1 MKVENL
7 PKNYDPKQFEDRI
20 YSNWLEKG
28 HFSASVNPDKEPY
41 CIVLPPPNITGELH
55 VGHALDHTIQDVLI
69 RFKRMQGYE
78 TLWQPGTDHAS
89 IATEIKVAKHIEKT
103 EGLTKE
109 DIGREEFLKRAW
121 RWKDE
126 YGGKIVKQMQKLGNS
141 CDWSRERFTMDETL
155 SKAVQE
161 VFIRL
166 YDKGLIYKG
175 NRIINWCPDCE
186 TTLSDAEVEHEDKAG
201 HFYHIKYPVKGSGEF
216 VEIATTR
223 PETMLGDV
231 AVAVNPADERFK
243 HLVGKTLM
251 LPLMN
256 KEIPVIVDDYV
267 DVEFGTGAVKITPA
281 HDPNDFEI
289 GLRHD
294 LPQVNVMNKDAS
306 INKEGGAY
314 EGLSRYDARKKI
326 IEDLKEQGLLV
337 KIKDHDLSLG
347 GCYRCG
353 TVVEPMTS
361 EQWFVKMKPLAKGA
375 IDAVKD
381 ERIKFVPD
389 RFSKTYLSWLE
400 NIKDWCISRQL
411 WWGHRIPA
419 YYCECGEIMVSKNAP
434 DKCAKCN
441 STGIKQDEDVL
452 DTWFSSALWPFS
464 TLGWPEQTEELKYY
478 YPTDVLV
485 TGYDIIFFWVVR
497 MAFSG
502 LEFMDEVPFKH
513 VLIHGIIR
521 DDEGRKMSKSLGNG
535 VDPLEI
541 IEEYGADALRF
552 TLLTGNS
559 PGNDMR
565 FHISKLESSR
575 NFANKLWNATR
586 FVLMNL
592 DTEELDYNSIKDNM
606 TSADYWI
613 ITKMN
618 RVIGEMTENI
628 NKFELGLA
636 AQKLYD
642 FVWSEYCDWYI
653 EMTKSRLYGT
663 NEDNK
668 KTALYVLTYVL
679 ENILKLLHPYM
690 PFITEEIWGSLST
703 VSGNI
708 VVASWPQHSEDEI
721 NEVAEKKMELIMSA
735 IRSIRNIRA
744 EMNVVPSKKAKLLVF
759 SNEEEV
765 ITTIEEGTKFFMS
778 LASTSEIQIIE
789 DKKEIP
795 NDAVSVVIDGAELF
809 LPLDELIDFEKEIER
824 LNKEKDKLESEIK
837 RVKGKLSN
845 EGFVKKAPAQLIEE
859 EKKKEVKFRNILNK
873 VIERI
878 ESLQNRS

>member
-1 MKVENL
+1 MENL
-7 PKNYDPKQFEDRI
+7 PKNYDPKQFEERI
-20 YSNWLEKG
+20 YKEWLEKE
-28 HFSASVNPDKEPY
+28 HFIANVNPDKEPY

-89 IATEIKVAKHIEKT
+89 IATEVKVTKHIEKT

-109 DIGREEFLKRAW
+109 DLGREEFLRRAW
-121 RWKDE
+121 GWKEE

-141 CDWSRERFTMDETL
+141 CDWSKERFTMDETL

-201 HFYHIKYPVKGSGEF
+201 YFYHIKYPVKGSDGF

-231 AVAVNPADERFK
+231 AVAVNPTDERFT
-243 HLVGKTLM
+243 HLVGKTLI

-256 KEIPVIVDDYV
+256 REIPVIVDDYV
-267 DVEFGTGAVKITPA
+267 DAEFGTGAVKITPA

-306 INKEGGAY
+306 VNELGGIY

-326 IEDLKEQGLLV
+326 VEDLKEQGLLV

-347 GCYRCG
+347 GCYRCN
-353 TVVEPMTS
+353 TVVEPMMS
-361 EQWFVKMKPLAKGA
+361 EQWFVKMEPLAKDA
-375 IDAVKD
+375 IAAVKD

-389 RFSKTYLSWLE
+389 RFSKTYLNWLE
-400 NIKDWCISRQL
+400 NIRDWCISRQL

-419 YYCECGEIMVSKNAP
+419 YYCECGEIMVSTKAP
-434 DKCAKCN
+434 EKCTKC
-441 STGIKQDEDVL
+441 SGTKITQDEDVL

-464 TLGWPEQTEELKYY
+464 TLGWPEQTEELKYF

-535 VDPLEI
+535 IDPFEI

-565 FHISKLESSR
+565 FHMSKLESSR

-586 FVLMNL
+586 FVLMNI
-592 DTEELDYNSIKDNM
+592 DSDIADYDSIKDNM
-606 TSADYWI
+606 TTADYWI
-613 ITKMN
+613 ITRMN

-663 NEDNK
+663 DGNNK

-679 ENILKLLHPYM
+679 ENILKLMHPYM
-690 PFITEEIWGSLST
+690 PFITEEIWSSLPT
-703 VSGNI
+703 ISGNV
-708 VVASWPQHSEDEI
+708 VVASWPQYNEAEI
-721 NEVAEKKMELIMSA
+721 NEDAEKKMELIMAA
-735 IRSIRNIRA
+735 IISIRNIRS

-759 SNEEEV
+759 SNEYEV
-765 ITTIEEGTKFFMS
+765 IETIKEGTKFFIS

-789 DKKEIP
+789 DKNEIP
-795 NDAVSVVIDGAELF
+795 NDAVSVVIEGAELF
-809 LPLDELIDFEKEIER
+809 IPLDELIDFEKEIER
-824 LNKEKDKLESEIK
+824 LNKEKSKLESEIK
-837 RVKGKLSN
+837 RVEGKLSN
-845 EGFVKKAPAQLIEE
+845 EGFVKKAPAHLIEE
-859 EKKKEVKFRNILNK
+859 EKNKKVKFTDMLDK

-878 ESLQNRS
+878 ERIK

>member
-1 MKVENL
+1 MENL
-7 PKNYDPKQFEDRI
+7 PKNYDPKQFEERI
-20 YSNWLEKG
+20 YKEWLEKE
-28 HFSASVNPDKEPY
+28 HFTANVNPDKEPY

-89 IATEIKVAKHIEKT
+89 IATEVKVTKHIEKT

-109 DIGREEFLKRAW
+109 DLGREEFLRRAW
-121 RWKDE
+121 GWKEE

-141 CDWSRERFTMDETL
+141 CDWSKERFTMDETL

-201 HFYHIKYPVKGSGEF
+201 YFYHIKYPVKGSDGF

-231 AVAVNPADERFK
+231 AVAVNPTDERFT
-243 HLVGKTLM
+243 HLVGKTLI

-256 KEIPVIVDDYV
+256 REIPVIVDDYV
-267 DVEFGTGAVKITPA
+267 DAEFGTGAVKITPA

-306 INKEGGAY
+306 VNELGGIY

-326 IEDLKEQGLLV
+326 VEDLKEQGLLV

-347 GCYRCG
+347 GCYRCN

-361 EQWFVKMKPLAKGA
+361 EQWFVKMEPLAKDA
-375 IDAVKD
+375 IAAVKD

-389 RFSKTYLSWLE
+389 RFSKTYLNWLE
-400 NIKDWCISRQL
+400 NIRDWCISRQL

-419 YYCECGEIMVSKNAP
+419 YYCECGEIMVSTKAP
-434 DKCAKCN
+434 EKCTKC
-441 STGIKQDEDVL
+441 SGTKITQDEDVL

-464 TLGWPEQTEELKYY
+464 TLGWPEQTEELKYF

-535 VDPLEI
+535 IDPFEI

-565 FHISKLESSR
+565 FHMSKLESSR

-586 FVLMNL
+586 FVLMNI
-592 DTEELDYNSIKDNM
+592 DSDIADYDSIKDNM
-606 TSADYWI
+606 TTADYWI
-613 ITKMN
+613 ITRMN

-663 NEDNK
+663 DGNNK

-679 ENILKLLHPYM
+679 ENILKLMHPYM
-690 PFITEEIWGSLST
+690 PFITEEIWSSLPT
-703 VSGNI
+703 ISGNV
-708 VVASWPQHSEDEI
+708 VVASWPQYNEAEI
-721 NEVAEKKMELIMSA
+721 NEDAEKKMELIMAA
-735 IRSIRNIRA
+735 IRSIRNIRS

-759 SNEEEV
+759 SNEDEV
-765 ITTIEEGTKFFMS
+765 IETIKEGTKFFIS

-789 DKKEIP
+789 DKNEIP
-795 NDAVSVVIDGAELF
+795 NDAVSVVIEGAELF
-809 LPLDELIDFEKEIER
+809 IPLDELIDFEKEIER
-824 LNKEKDKLESEIK
+824 LSKEKSKLESEIK
-837 RVKGKLSN
+837 RVEGKLSN
-845 EGFVKKAPAQLIEE
+845 EGFVKKAPAHLIEE
-859 EKKKEVKFRNILNK
+859 EKNKKVKFTDMLDK

-878 ESLQNRS
+878 ERIK

>member
-1 MKVENL
+1 MENL
-7 PKNYDPKQFEDRI
+7 PKNYDPKQFEERI
-20 YSNWLEKG
+20 YKEWLEKE
-28 HFSASVNPDKEPY
+28 HFTANVNPDKESY

-89 IATEIKVAKHIEKT
+89 IATEVKVTKHIEKT

-109 DIGREEFLKRAW
+109 DLGREEFLRRAW
-121 RWKDE
+121 GWKEE

-141 CDWSRERFTMDETL
+141 CDWSKERFTMDKTL

-201 HFYHIKYPVKGSGEF
+201 YFYHIKYPVKGSDGF

-231 AVAVNPADERFK
+231 AVAVNPTDERFT
-243 HLVGKTLM
+243 HLVGKTLI

-256 KEIPVIVDDYV
+256 REIPVIVDDYV
-267 DVEFGTGAVKITPA
+267 DAEFGTGAVKITPA

-294 LPQVNVMNKDAS
+294 LTQVNVMNKDAS
-306 INKEGGAY
+306 VNELGGIY

-326 IEDLKEQGLLV
+326 VEDLKEQGLLV

-347 GCYRCG
+347 GCYRCN

-361 EQWFVKMKPLAKGA
+361 EQWFVKMEPLAKDA
-375 IDAVKD
+375 IAAVKD

-389 RFSKTYLSWLE
+389 RFSKTYLNWLE
-400 NIKDWCISRQL
+400 NIRDWCISRQL

-419 YYCECGEIMVSKNAP
+419 YYCECGEIMVSTKAP
-434 DKCAKCN
+434 EKCTKC
-441 STGIKQDEDVL
+441 SGTKITQDEDVL

-464 TLGWPEQTEELKYY
+464 TLGWPEQTEELKYF

-535 VDPLEI
+535 IDPLEI

-565 FHISKLESSR
+565 FHMSKLESSR

-586 FVLMNL
+586 FVLMNI
-592 DTEELDYNSIKDNM
+592 DSDIADYDSIKDNM
-606 TSADYWI
+606 TTADYWI
-613 ITKMN
+613 ITRMN

-663 NEDNK
+663 DGNNK
-668 KTALYVLTYVL
+668 KAALYVLTYVL
-679 ENILKLLHPYM
+679 ENILKLMHPYM
-690 PFITEEIWGSLST
+690 PFITEEIWSSLPT
-703 VSGNI
+703 ISGNV
-708 VVASWPQHSEDEI
+708 VVASWPQYNEAEI
-721 NEVAEKKMELIMSA
+721 NEDAEKKMELIMAA
-735 IRSIRNIRA
+735 IRSIRNIRS

-759 SNEEEV
+759 SNEDEV
-765 ITTIEEGTKFFMS
+765 IETIKEGTKFFIS

-789 DKKEIP
+789 DKNEIP
-795 NDAVSVVIDGAELF
+795 NDAVSVVIEGAELF
-809 LPLDELIDFEKEIER
+809 IPLDELIDFEKEIER
-824 LNKEKDKLESEIK
+824 LSKEKSKLESEIK
-837 RVKGKLSN
+837 RVEGKLSN
-845 EGFVKKAPAQLIEE
+845 EGFVKKAPAHLIEE
-859 EKKKEVKFRNILNK
+859 EKNKKVKFTDMLDK

-878 ESLQNRS
+878 ERIK

>member
-1 MKVENL
+1 MENL
-7 PKNYDPKQFEDRI
+7 PKNYDPKQFEDKI
-20 YSNWLEKG
+20 YKGWLEKG
-28 HFSASVNPDKEPY
+28 HFTANANPDKEPY

-89 IATEIKVAKHIEKT
+89 IATEIKVANHIEKI

-121 RWKDE
+121 RWKEE

-141 CDWSRERFTMDETL
+141 CDWSKERFTMDETL

-201 HFYHIKYPVKGSGEF
+201 YFYHINYPVKGSDEF

-231 AVAVNPADERFK
+231 AVAVNPTDVRFK
-243 HLVGKTLM
+243 HLVGKTLI

-256 KEIPVIVDDYV
+256 KEIPVITDDYV
-267 DVEFGTGAVKITPA
+267 DAEFGTGALKITPA

-289 GLRHD
+289 GLRHG

-306 INKEGGAY
+306 INKLGGIY

-326 IEDLKEQGLLV
+326 IEDLKEQGLLI

-347 GCYRCG
+347 QCYRCNN
-353 TVVEPMTS
+353 VVEPMTS
-361 EQWFVKMKPLAKGA
+361 EQWFVKMEPLAKDA
-375 IDAVKD
+375 IEAVKD

-389 RFSKTYLSWLE
+389 RFSKTYLNWLE
-400 NIKDWCISRQL
+400 NIRDWCISRQL

-419 YYCECGEIMVSKNAP
+419 YYCECGELMVSKSVPN
-434 DKCAKCN
+434 KCGKCS
-441 STGIKQDEDVL
+441 STKIIQDEDVL

-464 TLGWPEQTEELKYY
+464 TLGWPDQTEELKYF

-502 LEFMDEVPFKH
+502 LEFMNEVPFKH

-535 VDPLEI
+535 IDPLEI

-565 FHISKLESSR
+565 FHMSKLESSR

-592 DTEELDYNSIKDNM
+592 DTNELDYSSIKENM
-606 TSADYWI
+606 TTADYWI
-613 ITKMN
+613 VTRMN

-663 NEDNK
+663 DEDNK

-679 ENILKLLHPYM
+679 ENILKLMHPYM
-690 PFITEEIWGSLST
+690 PFITEEIWSSLPT
-703 VSGNI
+703 VSGDV
-708 VVASWPQHSEDEI
+708 VVATWPQYNENEI
-721 NEVAEKKMELIMSA
+721 NEVAEKKMELIMTA
-735 IRSIRNIRA
+735 IKNIRNIRA
-744 EMNVVPSKKAKLLVF
+744 EMSVAPSKKAKLMVF
-759 SNEEEV
+759 SKDDKV
-765 ITTIEEGTKFFMS
+765 VKTIKEGTKFFMS
-778 LASTSEIQIIE
+778 LASTSEIEIIT
-789 DKKEIP
+789 DKTKIP
-795 NDAVSVVIDGAELF
+795 NDAVSVVIEGAELF
-809 LPLDELIDFEKEIER
+809 IPLDELIDFEKEIER
-824 LNKEKDKLESEIK
+824 LNKEKAKLESEIN

-845 EGFVKKAPAQLIEE
+845 AGFVKKAPAQLIAE
-859 EKKKEVKFRNILNK
+859 EKKKGIKFTDMLDK
-873 VIERI
+873 VLERI
-878 ESLQNRS
+878 EKLERIK

>member
-1 MKVENL
+1 MENL

-20 YSNWLEKG
+20 YKEWLEKE
-28 HFSASVNPDKEPY
+28 HFTANVNPDKEPY

-89 IATEIKVAKHIEKT
+89 IATEVKVAKHIEKT

-109 DIGREEFLKRAW
+109 DIGREEFLRRAW
-121 RWKDE
+121 GWKEE
-126 YGGKIVKQMQKLGNS
+126 YGSKIVKQMQKLGNS
-141 CDWSRERFTMDETL
+141 CDWSKERFTMDETL

-201 HFYHIKYPVKGSGEF
+201 YFYHIKYPVKGSDEF

-231 AVAVNPADERFK
+231 AVAVNSTDERFS
-243 HLVGKTLM
+243 HLVGKTLI
-251 LPLMN
+251 LPLMDR
-256 KEIPVIVDDYV
+256 EIPVIVDDYV
-267 DVEFGTGAVKITPA
+267 DAEFGTGAVKITPA

-294 LPQVNVMNKDAS
+294 LPQINVMNKDAS
-306 INKEGGAY
+306 INKDGGAY

-347 GCYRCG
+347 GCYRCN

-361 EQWFVKMKPLAKGA
+361 EQWFVKMEPLAKDA
-375 IDAVKD
+375 IAAVKD

-389 RFSKTYLSWLE
+389 RFSKTYLNWLE
-400 NIKDWCISRQL
+400 NIRDWCISRQL

-419 YYCECGEIMVSKNAP
+419 YYCECGEIMVSKEAP
-434 DKCAKCN
+434 EKCN
-441 STGIKQDEDVL
+441 KCSSNKITQDEDVL

-464 TLGWPEQTEELKYY
+464 TLGWPEKTEELKYF

-535 VDPLEI
+535 INPLEI

-565 FHISKLESSR
+565 FHMSKLESSR

-586 FVLMNL
+586 FVLMNI
-592 DTEELDYNSIKDNM
+592 DSDIADYDSIKDNM
-606 TSADYWI
+606 STADYWI
-613 ITKMN
+613 ITRMN

-663 NEDNK
+663 DENNK

-679 ENILKLLHPYM
+679 ENILKLMHPYM
-690 PFITEEIWGSLST
+690 PFITEEIWSSLPT
-703 VSGNI
+703 VSGNV
-708 VVASWPQHSEDEI
+708 VVASWPEVKKAEI
-721 NEVAEKKMELIMSA
+721 NKVAEKKMELIMAA

-744 EMNVVPSKKAKLLVF
+744 EMNVAPSKKAKLLVF
-759 SNEEEV
+759 SKEEEV
-765 ITTIEEGTKFFMS
+765 VKTIEEGSKFFMS

-789 DKKEIP
+789 DKNAIP
-795 NDAVSVVIDGAELF
+795 NDAVSVVIEGAELF
-809 LPLDELIDFEKEIER
+809 IPLDELIDFEKEKVR

-837 RVKGKLSN
+837 RVEGKLSN
-845 EGFVKKAPAQLIEE
+845 VGFVKKAPSQLIEE
-859 EKKKEVKFRNILNK
+859 EKKKEIKFKDMLDK
-873 VIERI
+873 VLERIERI
-878 ESLQNRS
+878 K

>member
-1 MKVENL
+1 MENL
-7 PKNYDPKQFEDRI
+7 PKNYDPKQFEERI
-20 YSNWLEKG
+20 YKEWLEKE
-28 HFSASVNPDKEPY
+28 HFTANVNPDKEPY

-89 IATEIKVAKHIEKT
+89 IATEVKVTKHIEKT

-109 DIGREEFLKRAW
+109 DLGREEFLRRAW
-121 RWKDE
+121 GWKEE

-141 CDWSRERFTMDETL
+141 CDWSKERFTMDETL

-201 HFYHIKYPVKGSGEF
+201 YFYHIKYPVKGSDGF

-231 AVAVNPADERFK
+231 AVAVNPTDERFT
-243 HLVGKTLM
+243 HLVGKTLI

-256 KEIPVIVDDYV
+256 REIPVIVDDYV
-267 DVEFGTGAVKITPA
+267 DAEFGTGAVKITPA

-294 LPQVNVMNKDAS
+294 LPQVNIMNKDAS
-306 INKEGGAY
+306 VNELGGIY

-326 IEDLKEQGLLV
+326 VEDLKEQGLLV

-347 GCYRCG
+347 GCYRCN
-353 TVVEPMTS
+353 TVVEPMMS
-361 EQWFVKMKPLAKGA
+361 EQWFVKMEPLAKDA
-375 IDAVKD
+375 IAAVKD

-389 RFSKTYLSWLE
+389 RFSKTYLNWLE
-400 NIKDWCISRQL
+400 NIRDWCISRQL

-419 YYCECGEIMVSKNAP
+419 YYCECGEIMVSTKAP
-434 DKCAKCN
+434 EKCTKC
-441 STGIKQDEDVL
+441 SGTKITQDEDVL

-464 TLGWPEQTEELKYY
+464 TLGWPEQTEELKYF

-535 VDPLEI
+535 IDPFEI

-565 FHISKLESSR
+565 FHMSKLESSR

-586 FVLMNL
+586 FVLMNI
-592 DTEELDYNSIKDNM
+592 DSDIADYDSIKDNM
-606 TSADYWI
+606 TTADYWI
-613 ITKMN
+613 ITRMN

-663 NEDNK
+663 DGNNK

-679 ENILKLLHPYM
+679 ENILKLMHPYM
-690 PFITEEIWGSLST
+690 PFITEEIWSSLPT
-703 VSGNI
+703 ISGNV
-708 VVASWPQHSEDEI
+708 VVASWPQYNEAEI
-721 NEVAEKKMELIMSA
+721 NEDAEKKMELIMAA
-735 IRSIRNIRA
+735 IRSIRNIRS

-759 SNEEEV
+759 SNEDEV
-765 ITTIEEGTKFFMS
+765 IETIKEGTKFFVS

-789 DKKEIP
+789 DKNEIP
-795 NDAVSVVIDGAELF
+795 NDAVSVVIEGAELF
-809 LPLDELIDFEKEIER
+809 IPLDELIDFEKEIER
-824 LNKEKDKLESEIK
+824 LSKEKSKLESEIK
-837 RVKGKLSN
+837 RVEGKLSN
-845 EGFVKKAPAQLIEE
+845 EGFVKKAPAHLIEE
-859 EKKKEVKFRNILNK
+859 EKNKKVKFTDMLDK

-878 ESLQNRS
+878 ERIK

>member
-1 MKVENL
+1 MENL
-7 PKNYDPKQFEDRI
+7 PKNYDPKQFEERI
-20 YSNWLEKG
+20 YKEWLEKE
-28 HFSASVNPDKEPY
+28 HFTANVNPDKEPY

-89 IATEIKVAKHIEKT
+89 IATEVKVTKHIEKT

-109 DIGREEFLKRAW
+109 DLGREEFLRRAW
-121 RWKDE
+121 GWKEE

-141 CDWSRERFTMDETL
+141 CDWSKERFTMDETL

-201 HFYHIKYPVKGSGEF
+201 YFYHIKYPVKGSDGF

-231 AVAVNPADERFK
+231 AVAVNPTDERFT
-243 HLVGKTLM
+243 HLVGKTLI

-256 KEIPVIVDDYV
+256 REIPVIVDDYV
-267 DVEFGTGAVKITPA
+267 DAEFGTGAVKITPA

-294 LPQVNVMNKDAS
+294 LPQVNIMNKDAS
-306 INKEGGAY
+306 VNELGGIY

-326 IEDLKEQGLLV
+326 VEDLKEQGLLV

-347 GCYRCG
+347 GCYRCN

-361 EQWFVKMKPLAKGA
+361 EQWFVKMEPLAKDA
-375 IDAVKD
+375 IAAVKD

-389 RFSKTYLSWLE
+389 RFSKTYLNWLE
-400 NIKDWCISRQL
+400 NIRDWCISRQL

-419 YYCECGEIMVSKNAP
+419 YYCECGEIMVSTKAP
-434 DKCAKCN
+434 EKCTKC
-441 STGIKQDEDVL
+441 SGTKITQDEDVL

-464 TLGWPEQTEELKYY
+464 TLGWPEQTEELKYF

-535 VDPLEI
+535 IDPFEI

-565 FHISKLESSR
+565 FHMSKLESSR

-586 FVLMNL
+586 FVLMNI
-592 DTEELDYNSIKDNM
+592 DSDIADYDSIKDNM
-606 TSADYWI
+606 TTADYWI
-613 ITKMN
+613 ITRMN

-663 NEDNK
+663 DGNNK

-679 ENILKLLHPYM
+679 ENILKLMHPYM
-690 PFITEEIWGSLST
+690 PFITEEIWSSLPT
-703 VSGNI
+703 VSGNV
-708 VVASWPQHSEDEI
+708 VVASWPQYNEAEI
-721 NEVAEKKMELIMSA
+721 NEDAEKKMELIMAA
-735 IRSIRNIRA
+735 IRSIRNIRS

-759 SNEEEV
+759 SNEDEV
-765 ITTIEEGTKFFMS
+765 IETIKEGTKFFIS

-789 DKKEIP
+789 DKNEIP
-795 NDAVSVVIDGAELF
+795 NDAVSVVIEGAELF
-809 LPLDELIDFEKEIER
+809 IPLDELIDFEKEIER
-824 LNKEKDKLESEIK
+824 LSKEKSKLESEIK
-837 RVKGKLSN
+837 RVEGKLSN
-845 EGFVKKAPAQLIEE
+845 EGFVKKAPAHLIEE
-859 EKKKEVKFRNILNK
+859 EKNKKVKFTDMLDK

-878 ESLQNRS
+878 ERIK